1 MALMRVVQMPIHEI
15 IDMAAVRHSL
25 VAAAGSV
32 NVPGFVPP
40 ARVAGRAGIRV
51 LRGYVQ
57 SALVHM
63 IAVHRVQAA
72 VVKVVD
78 VISVADGGVAAPLAV
93 DVHMLGM
100 NPVLRH
106 SQSYVISETPK
117 KG

>member
-1 MALMRVVQMPIHEI
+1 MQMPIHEI

-25 VAAAGSV
+25 VAAPGPV
-32 NVPGFVPP
+32 NVPGLVPP
-40 ARVAGRAGIRV
+40 ASMAGRAAIRI
-51 LRGYVQ
+51 LRRYLQ
-57 SALVHM
+57 SAFVHV

-93 DVHMLGM
+93 DVHVLGM

-106 SQSYVISETPK
+106 SQTYVISEAPK

>member
-1 MALMRVVQMPIHEI
+1 
-15 IDMAAVRHSL
+15 MAAVRHRFM
-25 VAAAGSV
+25 AAATPV

-72 VVKVVD
+72 AVEVVD
-78 VISVADGGVAAPLAV
+78 VISVADGGVAATFAV